1 MIRSKNMRRVCSR
14 CRQVLAESRPVPR
27 PGRAAS
33 HTLKSSMSSRLM
45 PATAVTLVA
54 ASSQRANWRSTLSAA
69 ATLRG
74 ARNVP
79 SWPR

>member
-14 CRQVLAESRPVPR
+14 CRQVLAASRLPR

-33 HTLKSSMSSRLM
+33 HTLKSSMSSRRT

-54 ASSQRANWRSTLSAA
+54 ASSQQVNWRSTLSAA
-69 ATLRG
+69 ATLAG

-79 SWPR
+79 SWLR